1 LLDIH
6 LLSSEETTMATTAAA
21 VPGFRQT
28 NRSTD
33 RIFFPIFT
41 LAILAVVI
49 RGFAN
54 TYYMAGMLHAPLPN
68 GLIHLHGAVFSCWL
82 IMLAV
87 QTCLVT
93 AGRTD
98 IHRKLGYVGFGLVC
112 LMVVMGVL
120 AATDMLRRGVAP
132 PPLTQ
137 PTFYVIPITDILLFA
152 GYMYAAFKEKSHPA
166 VHKRLIMI
174 GTVAIMDAAIARFPY
189 DFIQKGPHWHGD
201 GLLYSFLVALMVYDI
216 VSTKRVQK
224 VTIWGSIILIVVEQ
238 VRVPL
243 GMTPVWAVFAHFMA
257 AHLRV

>member
-1 LLDIH
+1 
-6 LLSSEETTMATTAAA
+6 MATTTVA
-21 VPGFRQT
+21 VPHPAFRQT
-28 NRSTD
+28 NRSAD

-41 LAILAVVI
+41 LAILAVIV

-68 GLIHLHGAVFSCWL
+68 GLIHVHGAVFSCWL
-82 IMLAV
+82 LMLAA
-87 QTCLVT
+87 QTGLVT

-98 IHRKLGYVGFGLVC
+98 IHRKLGYVGFGLAC
-112 LMVVMGVL
+112 LMVVMGML

-137 PTFYVIPITDILLFA
+137 PVFYVIPVTDILLFA
-152 GYMYAAFKEKSHPA
+152 GFMYAAFKEKSHPA

-174 GTVAIMDAAIARFPY
+174 GTLAIMDAAIARFPY
-189 DFIQKGPHWHGD
+189 DFIQKGSHWHAD
-201 GLLYSFLVALMVYDI
+201 ALLYSFLIVMMLYDWA
-216 VSTKRVQK
+216 STKRVQK
-224 VTIWGSIILIVVEQ
+224 VTLWSSLLLIVVQQ

-243 GMTPVWAVFAHFMA
+243 AMTPVWAGFARFMA